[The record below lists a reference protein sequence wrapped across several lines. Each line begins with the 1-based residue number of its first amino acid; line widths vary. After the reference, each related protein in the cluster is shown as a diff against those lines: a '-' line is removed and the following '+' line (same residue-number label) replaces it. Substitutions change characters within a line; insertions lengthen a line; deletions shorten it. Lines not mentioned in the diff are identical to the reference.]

1 MPQLE
6 AEGTQRKEG
15 FALRGEVGAQ
25 SVSWSSRVSQGAGL
39 ESELGRWGA
48 MELTELPRRKGFQKK
63 PGRSW
68 AERQR
73 RA

>member
-1 MPQLE
+1 M

-15 FALRGEVGAQ
+15 FAWRGGGSERLTEQLCEPGVG
-25 SVSWSSRVSQGAGL
+25 V

-68 AERQR
+68 AKAERQR
-73 RA
+73 RP

>member
-1 MPQLE
+1 M
-6 AEGTQRKEG
+6 
-15 FALRGEVGAQ
+15 
-25 SVSWSSRVSQGAGL
+25 SQGAGL